1 MTGIYLTSTLWEM
14 LIGRIEGPLTLRL
27 VLQPTMASFL
37 AVRAGLKVRASA
49 GRPICGKFSRIPA
62 IAMTSCI
69 TDGKTFASSS

>member
-37 AVRAGLKVRASA
+37 AVRAGLKDARSA

-62 IAMTSCI
+62 IAMPSCI